1 VYKRRGALRFDLQ
14 QQRYSFDKHESLAIV
29 VGELTIKEILAARPY
44 MKGRLLD
51 VGCGKRPY
59 ALIYDSL
66 VEQSVGTEVAFSPHG
81 TLAADVINYAENL
94 PFSDQSFDT
103 ILCTEVLEHTRR
115 PQQVLQEFARVL
127 KPGGYLLLT
136 VPFMYPVHE
145 APHDYWRFTN
155 YGLQAICETAG
166 LTPLY
171 VHQKGGVGATLISLW
186 VNVTVRGINLLSKM
200 LHCSTPLRENSAIR
214 WALSAPQ
221 LVYLWLSQRLNVP
234 AVSGKLDSWMTSGY
248 VVLAQRPVEV
258 DRD

>member
-14 QQRYSFDKHESLAIV
+14 QQRYSFDEHESLAIV

-94 PFSDQSFDT
+94 PFSDRSFDT

-115 PQQVLQEFARVL
+115 PQQVVQEFARVL

-136 VPFMYPVHE
+136 VPFIYPVHE

-155 YGLQAICETAG
+155 YGLRAICEAAG

-171 VHQKGGVGATLISLW
+171 VHQKG
-186 VNVTVRGINLLSKM
+186 
-200 LHCSTPLRENSAIR
+200 
-214 WALSAPQ
+214 
-221 LVYLWLSQRLNVP
+221 
-234 AVSGKLDSWMTSGY
+234 
-248 VVLAQRPVEV
+248 
-258 DRD
+258 